1 MTGDQGQG
9 GNTGPKGPKVNL
21 FLPFF
26 GLAQE
31 KRSNFTWNE
40 PHAIERGDEYQ
51 TFLISIRLYTFE
63 VRRLN

>member
-1 MTGDQGQG
+1 MTGDQGQD
-9 GNTGPKGPKVNL
+9 GNTGPKGPKVDL

-40 PHAIERGDEYQ
+40 PHAIERGDEY
-51 TFLISIRLYTFE
+51 
-63 VRRLN
+63 